1 MKSFI
6 RRHGLTLVDIRDFV
20 VIVLFI
26 GTLGLW
32 AAILGG

>member
-20 VIVLFI
+20 GIVWFVSVI
-26 GTLGLW
+26 GLW
-32 AAILGG
+32 AKILGG